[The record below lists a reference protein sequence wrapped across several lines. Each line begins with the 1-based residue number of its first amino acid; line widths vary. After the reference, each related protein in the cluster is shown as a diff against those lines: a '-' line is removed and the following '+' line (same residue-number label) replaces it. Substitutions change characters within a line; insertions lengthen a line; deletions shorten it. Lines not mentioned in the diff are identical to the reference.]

1 MYFVGR
7 KKACVELG
15 KCRAIST
22 IIITQ
27 HHQHH
32 PELHCTL
39 CCNLVRTRVEC
50 NVGLELRCW
59 QITQGRMQLC
69 VRVRASILP
78 TKSQPVK
85 IALKLFLLRVILG
98 LPNDFSLSE
107 LLLLQPI
114 FFRSQYLGIM
124 CASPSPTHGP
134 PLANWI
140 SVPLCH
146 WLIESFSCAHW
157 LDAG

>member
-15 KCRAIST
+15 KCWAIGT

-32 PELHCTL
+32 PAHFVQISLHCTQ
-39 CCNLVRTRVEC
+39 CTVVCNLVRTGVHW
-50 NVGLELRCW
+50 NVGLQQLRCW
-59 QITQGRMQLC
+59 QITKGRMQLC

-85 IALKLFLLRVILG
+85 ISLKLYLIRVILG
-98 LPNDFSLSE
+98 LPNNFSFSE
-107 LLLLQPI
+107 LLLLQPVFSAVKSWASCVPAPPPMGRHWQI
-114 FFRSQYLGIM
+114 EYRCRSAIG
-124 CASPSPTHGP
+124 
-134 PLANWI
+134 
-140 SVPLCH
+140 
-146 WLIESFSCAHW
+146 
-157 LDAG
+157 